1 MHACAVPR
9 NTPQEEFG
17 AVIRTLMESRTG
29 KRWSYVC
36 QFIDRRRKPAEQV
49 QALRQLV
56 DGLMGQW
63 HISQK
68 EFSRRAQCDRL
79 QDVVRVRPS
88 PERLGLT
95 SRAVQVGAAGMCM
108 CSTPHPPP
116 PPPPPRW
123 APPHQHVCHTTAV
136 PSPAPFPPTHPHVCP
151 AVPCAARARAVGPH
165 LSQRTVAPAQRR
177 VPYPVA
183 HRRPRGERP

>member
-108 CSTPHPPP
+108 CSTPHPTPLLSPP
-116 PPPPPRW
+116 SHACLPHHCCPLPRPLPTHSS
-123 APPHQHVCHTTAV
+123 ACV
-136 PSPAPFPPTHPHVCP
+136 PRCALCGQGSRRRPTPFSANSCTCPAPSTL
-151 AVPCAARARAVGPH
+151 PCCTP
-165 LSQRTVAPAQRR
+165 
-177 VPYPVA
+177 
-183 HRRPRGERP
+183 